1 MVAQKKISVV
11 IGADHR
17 GFELKNFLT
26 KTSFKDTDIAWIDV
40 GAFNAE
46 RSDYPEFSIAA
57 AQVMLAKKAD
67 QGILICAS
75 GVGMAIAAN
84 RFHGI
89 YAGVAWNEK
98 IATESKEDDGCNVLV
113 LPSDFV
119 NQEQAL
125 RIVEA
130 WLHAEFKE
138 GRYQKRLDMI
148 DAIK

>member
-1 MVAQKKISVV
+1 MSVV

-17 GFELKNFLT
+17 GFELKNFLM
-26 KTSFKDTDIAWIDV
+26 KHSFNNIEIAWIDV
-40 GAFNAE
+40 GAFNDE

-57 AQVMLAKKAD
+57 VKVMLAKKAD
-67 QGILICAS
+67 HGILMCAS

-84 RFHGI
+84 RSQGI

-98 IATESKEDDGCNVLV
+98 IAKEAKEDDGCNVLV

-119 NQEQAL
+119 NHELAVC
-125 RIVEA
+125 IVET
-130 WLHAEFKE
+130 WLRAEFKA
-138 GRYQKRLDMI
+138 GRYQQRLDMI